1 MLELLYT
8 TTMLKKGLS
17 YATHTLPLGV
27 WPKLE
32 LVDRVVRLTER
43 QLEILRKLY
52 QASVP
57 MSVQTVT
64 RTQKRLAKELGITRQ
79 ALSNHLRKL
88 RGLTL
93 IRTGRG
99 FIDLSPDALRLLGKS
114 TDEALVFLRVE
125 PKFRV
130 EVYEK
135 IIMLQPLRLHRVT
148 GSVDMVVA
156 VSGAEL
162 AEFLSKAAEID
173 GVIETSTHTVLTTWT
188 PEAL

>member
-1 MLELLYT
+1 
-8 TTMLKKGLS
+8 
-17 YATHTLPLGV
+17 
-27 WPKLE
+27 
-32 LVDRVVRLTER
+32 
-43 QLEILRKLY
+43 
-52 QASVP
+52 

-88 RGLTL
+88 RSLKL

-135 IIMLQPLRLHRVT
+135 ITLLQPLRLHRVT

-162 AEFLSKAAEID
+162 AEFLSKAADIE